1 MSHGLRE
8 HLFISFKTAWI
19 SIAQS
24 IDLLVFRLH
33 WQIPYHFK
41 CNNYDLTHV
50 LYYLNIT

>member
-24 IDLLVFRLH
+24 IALLVFRL
-33 WQIPYHFK
+33 ISMADTLPF
-41 CNNYDLTHV
+41 
-50 LYYLNIT
+50 